1 MDETI
6 LTEILNTLK
15 DFRAEQEER
24 WEKNEH
30 HWVQNEKRWEE
41 NERRWA
47 QNEKRWEENER
58 RWAQNEKRWEENER
72 RWAEN
77 KKLWEENER
86 RWAQNEKRWEENER
100 RWTENDIDKFNLK
113 KEFQRFIEIVDQN
126 FASLSKK
133 LDDFIKYSNT
143 IHNKLELRL
152 KKIETNQRYFEKVQE
167 SHQETI
173 DIQNVR
179 IDKLSSKI

>member
-30 HWVQNEKRWEE
+30 HWV
-41 NERRWA
+41 
-47 QNEKRWEENER
+47 
-58 RWAQNEKRWEENER
+58 
-72 RWAEN
+72 
-77 KKLWEENER
+77 
-86 RWAQNEKRWEENER
+86 QNEKRWEENER

-133 LDDFIKYSNT
+133 LDDFIKYSHT

-152 KKIETNQRYFEKVQE
+152 KKIEANQRYFEKVQE

>member
-6 LTEILNTLK
+6 LTEILKTLK

-58 RWAQNEKRWEENER
+58 RWA
-72 RWAEN
+72 EN
-77 KKLWEENER
+77 KKL
-86 RWAQNEKRWEENER
+86 WEENER

-152 KKIETNQRYFEKVQE
+152 EANQRYFEKVQE